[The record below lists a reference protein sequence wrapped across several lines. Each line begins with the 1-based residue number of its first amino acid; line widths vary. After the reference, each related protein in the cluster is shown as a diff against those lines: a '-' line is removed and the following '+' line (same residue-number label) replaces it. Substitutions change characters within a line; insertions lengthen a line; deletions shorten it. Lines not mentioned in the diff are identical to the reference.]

1 MSLKAEIGSELPYL
15 RRYARALTGSQ
26 TLGDAAVR
34 EVLEALLIAPDEF
47 DGAAPPRQELYRVF
61 HQLWLGL
68 ARLDTSLVTDGGLI
82 AGLNVY
88 AREALLLTAVEGFT
102 APQAAAIL
110 GSTLQDIEGDITA
123 ARSAIADALQSRVL
137 IIEDESIIA
146 LHIASIVEGLGHAVA
161 AIARTRGEAT
171 ALAAQT
177 KPELVLADISLADGS
192 SGIAAVKDILMELD
206 VPVIFITAFP
216 ERLLTGERPEPTY
229 LIAKPFNPETVAATI
244 GQALLFHREAAAR
257 HDSPAAQVM
266 QAASPDPRQHF
277 ESPSTL
283 LADPELDADEKQALL
298 KEWASDVD
306 AELSAEAEG
315 MGAADPLSAHRE
327 GGLAEEARRVQTALT
342 RSEQDTAP

>member
-1 MSLKAEIGSELPYL
+1 MSLKAEIGTELPYL

-34 EVLEALLIAPDEF
+34 EVLEALLIAPAEF
-47 DGAAPPRQELYRVF
+47 DSAAPPRQELYRVF
-61 HQLWLGL
+61 HQLCLGL
-68 ARLDTSLVTDGGLI
+68 ARMDQSPVSDSGLI

-102 APQAAAIL
+102 TAHAAAIL
-110 GSTLQDIEGDITA
+110 GSTVRDVENDITS
-123 ARSAIADALQSRVL
+123 ARREITDALQSRVL

-146 LHIASIVEGLGHAVA
+146 LHIASIVEDLGHTVA
-161 AIARTRGEAT
+161 GIARTRAEAT

-177 KPELVLADISLADGS
+177 MPELVLADISLADGS
-192 SGIAAVKDILMELD
+192 SGIAAVKDILAEMA

-244 GQALLFHREAAAR
+244 GQALLFHREQAAQPA
-257 HDSPAAQVM
+257 SPAIQAM
-266 QAASPDPRQHF
+266 QTPFPDPRQHF
-277 ESPSTL
+277 ESPSAL
-283 LADPELDADEKQALL
+283 LADPDLGTDEKRALL
-298 KEWASDVD
+298 KDWASDVN

-315 MGAADPLSAHRE
+315 MSAADPLSAHRE
-327 GGLAEEARRVQTALT
+327 GGLADEARRVQIALT
-342 RSEQDTAP
+342 RAEHDAAP